1 MKFIVIVVA
10 VLCFLSFSL
19 CLANEFRLEQAYSL
33 YYKGEKETA
42 ISMIE
47 DYVKETPDVKALYF
61 LGYAYYEMQNMERA
75 REYFDEAYRLKSFYS
90 PMESKDGQ

>member
-1 MKFIVIVVA
+1 MKCMVFVVA
-10 VLCFLSFSL
+10 VLCLVSFSV
-19 CLANEFRLEQAYSL
+19 CLANESSLEQAYSL
-33 YYKGEKETA
+33 YYKGEKEAA

-61 LGYAYYEMQNMERA
+61 LGYAYYEMQNMEKA

>member
-1 MKFIVIVVA
+1 MKFIVSVVA
-10 VLCFLSFSL
+10 VLCLVSFSL
-19 CLANEFRLEQAYSL
+19 CLANESSLEQAYSL
-33 YYKGEKETA
+33 YYKGEKEAA

-47 DYVKETPDVKALYF
+47 EYVREAPDVKALYF

-75 REYFDEAYRLKSFYS
+75 REYFDEAFRLKSFYS

>member
-1 MKFIVIVVA
+1 MKFIGFVVV
-10 VLCFLSFSL
+10 VLCLVSFSL
-19 CLANEFRLEQAYSL
+19 CLANESSLEQAYSL

-61 LGYAYYEMQNMERA
+61 LGYAYYEMQNMEKSRQ
-75 REYFDEAYRLKSFYS
+75 YFDEAFRLKSFYS

>member
-1 MKFIVIVVA
+1 MKFIVSVVA
-10 VLCFLSFSL
+10 VLCLVSFSL
-19 CLANEFRLEQAYSL
+19 CLANESSLEQAYSL
-33 YYKGEKETA
+33 YYKGEKEAA

-47 DYVKETPDVKALYF
+47 DYVRETPDVKALYF

-75 REYFDEAYRLKSFYS
+75 REYFDEAFRLKSFYS

>member
-19 CLANEFRLEQAYSL
+19 CVANESPLEQAYSL

-75 REYFDEAYRLKSFYS
+75 REYFDEAFRLKSFYS